1 MKIQNYRDVKG
12 NAAAPGVTMK
22 VVAGPD
28 EGAPSFV
35 MRVFEIEPGSATPH
49 HAHAWEH
56 EMFVLEGR
64 GMIKSGDTE
73 TPVTAG
79 DTITVLP
86 DEQHGILNSGQDM
99 LRVICVVPLVDGK
112 MPGILPAD

>member
-35 MRVFEIEPGSATPH
+35 MRVFEIEPGGATPH

-56 EMFVLEGR
+56 EMFVIEGVHTTIPFHRRILDHPDFRASRIDTHFLER
-64 GMIKSGDTE
+64 FE
-73 TPVTAG
+73 VPVLESAAA
-79 DTITVLP
+79 P
-86 DEQHGILNSGQDM
+86 
-99 LRVICVVPLVDGK
+99 
-112 MPGILPAD
+112 